1 MKRLSLI
8 YNKMIHIIKKLPLS
22 FTPQILAST
31 NKIQGKR
38 LCNSNVMHSLKF

>member
-1 MKRLSLI
+1 MKRLGLI

-31 NKIQGKR
+31 YKIQGKN
-38 LCNSNVMHSLKF
+38 LCNSNTLHPLKF